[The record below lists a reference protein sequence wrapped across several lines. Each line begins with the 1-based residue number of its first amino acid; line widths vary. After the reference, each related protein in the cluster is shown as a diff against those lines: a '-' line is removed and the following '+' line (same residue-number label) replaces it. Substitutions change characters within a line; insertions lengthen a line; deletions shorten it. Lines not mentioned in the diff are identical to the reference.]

1 MAVAAVAAAPVV
13 QEPPPISIPTVDT
26 SIWGAPLWL
35 VLHTASV
42 FTWSRRHIPLSRS
55 LLVALKTGL
64 PCPDC
69 SMHYNAWFASHGIRF
84 SLIGD
89 GIRGPL
95 VRWILALHNDVNG
108 RLDPPV
114 GPWTVAQVM
123 ATYSGDKA
131 EKTVKVAA
139 AVAALQ
145 SLQGVIGAEAYAAAL
160 ALLNSLT

>member
-1 MAVAAVAAAPVV
+1 M
-13 QEPPPISIPTVDT
+13 
-26 SIWGAPLWL
+26 
-35 VLHTASV
+35 
-42 FTWSRRHIPLSRS
+42 
-55 LLVALKTGL
+55 ALKTGL

-84 SLIGD
+84 SMVGD
-89 GIRGPL
+89 GIRGPV

-160 ALLNSLT
+160 ALLNSLA